1 MAFLRRILGVF
12 VMIAGIVGILLSLA
26 GLVGV
31 WMAKPVLTT
40 SINSIVDTL
49 NTSVETSKNVM
60 TVTNDALGA
69 TVNSVD
75 ALSEVLGTTADTLGD
90 TQPVIIQV
98 TGLMSD
104 TLPSALQ
111 AATDSLGAAE
121 EAAKSLE
128 GAIVSFEAFRGMIAA
143 MPLIGSTIPLPET
156 VYNPDKPLSDSLG
169 ELAVSMQDMPS
180 KFEEMST
187 SLDSADDNLGL
198 IQTNLETMSE
208 NVSFISGSLEQ
219 YRSMIGESQSSMDQL
234 QTMLTNIQNN
244 SGQILNI
251 AMIVFVVFFL
261 WLLAAQ
267 VVIFSQGWELF
278 NGTAGRMDTGA
289 PKAVPTE
296 AESAS

>member
-1 MAFLRRILGVF
+1 MVFLRRILGVF

-60 TVTNDALGA
+60 TVTNDALDA

-104 TLPSALQ
+104 TLPSALR

-128 GAIVSFEAFRGMIAA
+128 SAILSFEAFRDVLAA
-143 MPLIGSTIPLPET
+143 TPFLSSMVPIPDT
-156 VYNPDKPLSDSLG
+156 TYNPDKPLSDSLG

-208 NVSFISGSLEQ
+208 NVSFISGNLEQ
-219 YRSMIGESQSSMDQL
+219 YRTMIGESQASMDRL

-244 SGQILNI
+244 LGQTLNI
-251 AMIVFVVFFL
+251 TAIVFVVFFL

-289 PKAVPTE
+289 PKTVPTE